1 MQLTIFGASSAT
13 GKHLVEQ
20 ALTAGHTVTAFVRDA
35 DKLTRSDDNLTF
47 FTGDALNPADVDT
60 AVQGADAVLSTIGPK
75 GKQTT
80 VAAKSTENIVAA
92 MRKHSA
98 ARLVVVSVGGI
109 SVPQDNRSGFGKFL
123 GKVLKTLLGA
133 IFTDRERQL
142 EILQE
147 SNLEWVAVRVPRL
160 TDDPATGRITA
171 GFWGQEGVGSSLT
184 RSDLAAF
191 MLAQLHEDAWLGK
204 APVVTNKK

>member
-1 MQLTIFGASSAT
+1 MHLTIFGASSAT

-20 ALTAGHTVTAFVRDA
+20 ALAAGHTVTAFVRDA
-35 DKLTRSDDNLTF
+35 DKLTRSNDNLTIV
-47 FTGDALNPADVDT
+47 TGDALNPGDVAA

-80 VAAKSTENIVAA
+80 VAAESTKNIAAA
-92 MRKHSA
+92 MGKHGVR
-98 ARLVVVSVGGI
+98 RLVVVSVGGI

-123 GKVLKTLLGA
+123 GKVLKALLGP

-142 EILQE
+142 EILHE
-147 SNLEWVAVRVPRL
+147 SGLEWVAVRVPRL
-160 TDDPATGRITA
+160 TDDPATGKIIA
-171 GFWGQEGVGSSLT
+171 GFWGQEGIGSSLT
-184 RSDLAAF
+184 RADLAAF
-191 MLAQLHEDAWLGK
+191 MLAQLHENAWLGK